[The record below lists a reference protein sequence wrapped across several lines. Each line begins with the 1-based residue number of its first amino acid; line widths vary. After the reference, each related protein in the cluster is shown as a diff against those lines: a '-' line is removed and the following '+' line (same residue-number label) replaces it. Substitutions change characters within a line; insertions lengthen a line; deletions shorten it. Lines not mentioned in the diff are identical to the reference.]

1 MPQVLPSSAVH
12 FRLSYADRMR
22 MSGVQARHVGRGL
35 VQRAFALSF
44 LVAMGGACA
53 GQAGHAQEPARQRPA
68 ESFACSR
75 DNLTV
80 YTGVVI
86 EYRRAMGQTTLGI
99 RTDWDTTERVTLKHP
114 GTDDPSAFFRLA
126 GRPFNPASDW
136 TQIEQRKGVV
146 RPGARA
152 SAWAC
157 SDGKVM
163 VDWGVPKE

>member
-1 MPQVLPSSAVH
+1 
-12 FRLSYADRMR
+12 MR
-22 MSGVQARHVGRGL
+22 MGAAVQVRPVGAWSL
-35 VQRAFALSF
+35 IAALSLSF
-44 LVAMGGACA
+44 LLTAGETFAQS
-53 GQAGHAQEPARQRPA
+53 GQAQGQARQRPA
-68 ESFACSR
+68 EGFACSR

-86 EYRRAMGQTTLGI
+86 EYRRGMGQTTLGI

-114 GTDDPSAFFRLA
+114 GSDDPAAFFRLD
-126 GRPFNPASDW
+126 GKPFNPASDW
-136 TQIEQRKGVV
+136 IRIEQRKGVV

-163 VDWGVPKE
+163 VDWGAPKE